1 MERCEKLRQ
10 ETFSDRPPI
19 NIDCYE
25 QSHEGKDTMAKRERE
40 GEGEDRVGRERERG
54 LSANDQQRVV

>member
-40 GEGEDRVGRERERG
+40 GEGEDRVGRERGGGER
-54 LSANDQQRVV
+54 S

>member
-40 GEGEDRVGRERERG
+40 GEGGVGKSGKRERG
-54 LSANDQQRVV
+54 G